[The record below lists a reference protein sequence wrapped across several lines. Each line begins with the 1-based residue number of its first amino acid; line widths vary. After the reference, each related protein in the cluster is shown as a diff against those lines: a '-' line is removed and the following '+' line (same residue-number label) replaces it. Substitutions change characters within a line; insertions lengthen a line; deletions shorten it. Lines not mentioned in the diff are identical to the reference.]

1 MQYHLNEGSFSLPAS
16 DWLDN
21 SMNVLRDDANGISV
35 IVSRG
40 PVPDG
45 SDFEKEFHRQ
55 WDSMREQM
63 THLQQSEFLRVS
75 VGAGQQTRAVEVTS
89 QFERNGQAL
98 YQHQLAVQVPQKNTL
113 MVFTF
118 SALRPFTDEDAIRW
132 DALKNTLALHTPG
145 QDA

>member
-55 WDSMREQM
+55 WDLSLI
-63 THLQQSEFLRVS
+63 H
-75 VGAGQQTRAVEVTS
+75 
-89 QFERNGQAL
+89 
-98 YQHQLAVQVPQKNTL
+98 
-113 MVFTF
+113 
-118 SALRPFTDEDAIRW
+118 I
-132 DALKNTLALHTPG
+132 
-145 QDA
+145 